1 LSGTATLASRL
12 AQRCPL
18 LRLVDETDDDT
29 AFVRD
34 LYASTRWEELAV
46 TPWDDTAKRAF
57 LSDQFQLQ
65 RDHYRKNY
73 VGAEFLVIHSGDER
87 VGRIYLNYKGR
98 EIRLMD
104 IALIEMFRGRGWGY
118 HLVAGLLAIAA
129 EDGAQVT
136 LHVEPNNPALQLY
149 ERLGFALIENRG
161 VYLFL
166 GWPAAAQG

>member
-1 LSGTATLASRL
+1 MSGPATLASRL
-12 AQRCPL
+12 AQRCPA
-18 LRLVDETDDDT
+18 LRLVEEAEDDT

-34 LYASTRWEELAV
+34 LYAATRWEELAV
-46 TPWDDTAKRAF
+46 TPWDEATKRAF

-73 VGAEFLVIHSGDER
+73 VGAEFLVIHSGNER
-87 VGRIYLNYKGR
+87 IGRIYLNHKGG

-104 IALIEMFRGRGWGY
+104 IALIESSRGRGWGRD
-118 HLVAGLLAIAA
+118 LVAALLEIAA
-129 EDGAQVT
+129 EEGAQVT
-136 LHVEPNNPALQLY
+136 LHVEPNNPALRLY

-166 GWPAAAQG
+166 GWPAPAPV